1 MKPYLLHPAVVH
13 FPIALLLSGLAAAC
27 AFAASKR
34 RAWLADAASWLLWL
48 GTASAW
54 VAGGLGLLAQKT
66 APHVPPAWETLA
78 DHKTFAFWTIGTFT
92 VLAIWRISFRERWPR
107 AFLLA
112 WFIAAGVLIATAYQ
126 GGELVFTHNMG
137 TTASAE

>member
-13 FPIALLLSGLAAAC
+13 FPIDLLITGFAGELASVVNERWA
-27 AFAASKR
+27 KR
-34 RAWLADAASWLLWL
+34 ADAVSWLLWL

-54 VAGGLGLLAQKT
+54 AALALGLLAERT

-78 DHKTFAFWTIGTFT
+78 NHET
-92 VLAIWRISFRERWPR
+92 
-107 AFLLA
+107 LA
-112 WFIAAGVLIATAYQ
+112 WWTVGVASALSLWRWRRPQWRQALFRLLWLIALGLLLATAYE

-137 TTASAE
+137 TTAATP